1 MQKRALTRRSFLGL
15 SAAAAAGLALT
26 GCEGERSDGR
36 TEIEFVSYK
45 REAVSIFDALTA
57 EFNET
62 NDHIYLNF
70 TSPNDAVTIMKT
82 RFVREDYPDVVAI
95 GGDASYADFVD
106 SNILADVTEYPGM
119 ANVHP
124 AYQEIMKS
132 VTYVPMDGIYGVP
145 YIANAA
151 GMLYNKDMFAEK
163 GWEIP
168 TTWTEFCD
176 LCEQIKAEGEVLPL
190 YLGFL
195 DTWTILSPW
204 NSMLVELVPSDH
216 IRKVNAGEATFAD
229 YYREPAEKLL
239 KLLEYGEDGPMA
251 YSYEDACT
259 AFARGQSAMF
269 PCGSFAVPQILGANP
284 EMNIGLFAMPA
295 SDDPDDRIV
304 VSGVDLCWNMTT
316 ANEDH
321 REQIYEVI
329 DFLNKP
335 ENLQTYIDDQ
345 KAIPCIEGST
355 RSSTTSRSSW
365 TRARSSTTPTTP
377 IRRAWPATPS
387 SRRSSWTATSTRFS
401 PTGTTSGSATTRP
414 SSAST
419 TSTWRTRDKEGR
431 KTWQAPLSQRRDL
444 TGTAPSSQS

>member
-45 REAVSIFDALTA
+45 REAVSIFEALMA

-119 ANVHP
+119 ANVQP

-204 NSMLVELVPSDH
+204 NSMLVELVPPDH
-216 IRKVNAGEATFAD
+216 IRKVNAGEAKFAD

-284 EMNIGLFAMPA
+284 EMNIGLFTMPA

-316 ANEDH
+316 ANENH

-345 KAIPCIEGST
+345 KAIPCTEGDFTLDPLFDDIQEFLDEGKVIDYPDHSYPSGMACDAQLQAFLMDGDVDAFLANWDNLWQRYNKT
-355 RSSTTSRSSW
+355 V
-365 TRARSSTTPTTP
+365 
-377 IRRAWPATPS
+377 IRKYNEYMANQ
-387 SRRSSWTATSTRFS
+387 
-401 PTGTTSGSATTRP
+401 G
-414 SSAST
+414 
-419 TSTWRTRDKEGR
+419 
-431 KTWQAPLSQRRDL
+431 
-444 TGTAPSSQS
+444 

>member
-45 REAVSIFDALTA
+45 REAVSIFEALMA

-106 SNILADVTEYPGM
+106 TNILADVTEYPGM
-119 ANVHP
+119 ANVQP

-216 IRKVNAGEATFAD
+216 IRKVNAGEAKFAD

-316 ANEDH
+316 ANENH

-345 KAIPCIEGST
+345 KAIPCTEGDFTLDPLFDDIQEFLDEGKVIDYPDHSYPSGMACDAQLQAFLMDGDVDAFLANWDDLWQRYNKT
-355 RSSTTSRSSW
+355 V
-365 TRARSSTTPTTP
+365 
-377 IRRAWPATPS
+377 IRKYNEYMANQ
-387 SRRSSWTATSTRFS
+387 
-401 PTGTTSGSATTRP
+401 G
-414 SSAST
+414 
-419 TSTWRTRDKEGR
+419 
-431 KTWQAPLSQRRDL
+431 
-444 TGTAPSSQS
+444 

>member
-45 REAVSIFDALTA
+45 REAVSIFEALMA

-119 ANVHP
+119 ANVQP

-216 IRKVNAGEATFAD
+216 IRKVNAGEAKFAD

-321 REQIYEVI
+321 RELVYEVI
-329 DFLNKP
+329 DFLNQP

-345 KAIPCIEGST
+345 KAIPCIEGDFTLDPLFDDIQEFLDEGKVIDYPDHSYPSGMACDAQLQAFLMDGDVDAFLANWDNLWQRYNKT
-355 RSSTTSRSSW
+355 V
-365 TRARSSTTPTTP
+365 
-377 IRRAWPATPS
+377 IRKYNEYMANQ
-387 SRRSSWTATSTRFS
+387 
-401 PTGTTSGSATTRP
+401 G
-414 SSAST
+414 
-419 TSTWRTRDKEGR
+419 
-431 KTWQAPLSQRRDL
+431 
-444 TGTAPSSQS
+444 

>member
-70 TSPNDAVTIMKT
+70 SSPNDAVTIMKT

-119 ANVHP
+119 ANVQP

-163 GWEIP
+163 GWDIP
-168 TTWTEFCD
+168 ETWTEFCD

-216 IRKVNAGEATFAD
+216 IRKVNAGEAKFAD

-345 KAIPCIEGST
+345 KAIPCVEGDFTLDPLFDDIQEFLDEGKVIDYPDHSYPSGMACDAQLQAFLMDGDVDAFLANWDNLWQRYNKT
-355 RSSTTSRSSW
+355 V
-365 TRARSSTTPTTP
+365 
-377 IRRAWPATPS
+377 IRKYNEYMANQ
-387 SRRSSWTATSTRFS
+387 
-401 PTGTTSGSATTRP
+401 G
-414 SSAST
+414 
-419 TSTWRTRDKEGR
+419 
-431 KTWQAPLSQRRDL
+431 
-444 TGTAPSSQS
+444 

>member
-119 ANVHP
+119 ANVQP

-216 IRKVNAGEATFAD
+216 IRKVNAGEAKFAD

-316 ANEDH
+316 ANENH

-345 KAIPCIEGST
+345 KAIPCTEGDFTLDPLFDDIQEFLDEGKVIDYPDHSYPSGMACDAQLQAFLMDGDVDAFLANWDNLWQRYNKT
-355 RSSTTSRSSW
+355 V
-365 TRARSSTTPTTP
+365 
-377 IRRAWPATPS
+377 IRKYNEYMANQ
-387 SRRSSWTATSTRFS
+387 
-401 PTGTTSGSATTRP
+401 G
-414 SSAST
+414 
-419 TSTWRTRDKEGR
+419 
-431 KTWQAPLSQRRDL
+431 
-444 TGTAPSSQS
+444 

>member
-26 GCEGERSDGR
+26 GCEGERTDGK
-36 TEIEFVSYK
+36 TEVEFVSYK

-70 TSPNDAVTIMKT
+70 NSPNDAVTIMKT

-106 SNILADVTEYPGM
+106 SNILADMTDYPGM
-119 ANVHP
+119 ANVQP

-163 GWEIP
+163 GWTIP

-216 IRKVNAGEATFAD
+216 IRKVNAGEAKFAD

-239 KLLEYGEDGPMA
+239 KLMEYGEDGPMA

-284 EMNIGLFAMPA
+284 DMNIGLFAMPA

-321 REQIYEVI
+321 RELVYEVI
-329 DFLNKP
+329 DFLNQP

-345 KAIPCIEGST
+345 KAIPCIEGDFTLDPLFDDIQEFLDEGKVIDYPDHSYPSGMACDAQLQAFLLDGDVDAFLANWDNLWQRYNKT
-355 RSSTTSRSSW
+355 V
-365 TRARSSTTPTTP
+365 
-377 IRRAWPATPS
+377 IRKYNEYMANQ
-387 SRRSSWTATSTRFS
+387 
-401 PTGTTSGSATTRP
+401 G
-414 SSAST
+414 
-419 TSTWRTRDKEGR
+419 
-431 KTWQAPLSQRRDL
+431 
-444 TGTAPSSQS
+444 

>member
-45 REAVSIFDALTA
+45 REAVSIFEALMA

-119 ANVHP
+119 ANVQP

-163 GWEIP
+163 GWTIP

-216 IRKVNAGEATFAD
+216 IRKVNAGEAKFAD

-316 ANEDH
+316 ANENH

-345 KAIPCIEGST
+345 KAIPCTEGDFTLDPLFDDIQEFLDEGKVIDYPDHSYPSGMACDAQLQAFLMDGDVDAFLANWDNLWQRYNKT
-355 RSSTTSRSSW
+355 V
-365 TRARSSTTPTTP
+365 
-377 IRRAWPATPS
+377 IRKYNEYMANQ
-387 SRRSSWTATSTRFS
+387 
-401 PTGTTSGSATTRP
+401 G
-414 SSAST
+414 
-419 TSTWRTRDKEGR
+419 
-431 KTWQAPLSQRRDL
+431 
-444 TGTAPSSQS
+444 

>member
-45 REAVSIFDALTA
+45 REAVSIFEALMA

-119 ANVHP
+119 AKVQP

-345 KAIPCIEGST
+345 KAIPCIEGDFTLDPLFDDIQEFLDEGKVIDYPDHSYPSGMACDAQLQAFLMDGDVDAFLANWDNLWQRYNKT
-355 RSSTTSRSSW
+355 V
-365 TRARSSTTPTTP
+365 
-377 IRRAWPATPS
+377 IRKYNEYMANQ
-387 SRRSSWTATSTRFS
+387 
-401 PTGTTSGSATTRP
+401 G
-414 SSAST
+414 
-419 TSTWRTRDKEGR
+419 
-431 KTWQAPLSQRRDL
+431 
-444 TGTAPSSQS
+444 

>member
-1 MQKRALTRRSFLGL
+1 MQKRALSRRSFLGL
-15 SAAAAAGLALT
+15 SAAVAAGLALT

-62 NDHIYLNF
+62 NDHVYLNF
-70 TSPNDAVTIMKT
+70 NSPNDAVTIMKT

-95 GGDASYADFVD
+95 GGDATYADFVD

-119 ANVHP
+119 ANVKP

-176 LCEQIKAEGEVLPL
+176 LCDQIKAEGEVLPL

-216 IRKVNAGEATFAD
+216 IRKVNAGEAKFAD

-295 SDDPDDRIV
+295 ADDPDDRIV
-304 VSGVDLCWNMTT
+304 VSGVDLCWNMTV

-321 REQIYEVI
+321 REQIYEVM
-329 DFLNKP
+329 DFLNEP
-335 ENLQTYIDDQ
+335 DNLQTYCDDQ
-345 KAIPCIEGST
+345 KAIPCIEGDFTLDPLFDDIQEFLDEGKVIDYPDHSYPSGMACDAQLQAFLMDGDVDAFLANWDNLWQRYNKT
-355 RSSTTSRSSW
+355 V
-365 TRARSSTTPTTP
+365 
-377 IRRAWPATPS
+377 IRKYNEYMENQ
-387 SRRSSWTATSTRFS
+387 
-401 PTGTTSGSATTRP
+401 G
-414 SSAST
+414 
-419 TSTWRTRDKEGR
+419 
-431 KTWQAPLSQRRDL
+431 
-444 TGTAPSSQS
+444 

>member
-45 REAVSIFDALTA
+45 REAVSIFEALMA

-70 TSPNDAVTIMKT
+70 TSPNEAVTIMKT

-119 ANVHP
+119 ANVQP

-163 GWEIP
+163 GWDIP
-168 TTWTEFCD
+168 ETWDEFIA
-176 LCEQIKAEGEVLPL
+176 LCEEIKAEGEVLPL

-204 NSMLVELVPSDH
+204 NSILVDLVPQDH
-216 IRKVNAGEATFAD
+216 IRKVNAGEAKFAD
-229 YYREPAEKLL
+229 YYREPAEKLYQ
-239 KLLEYGEDGPMA
+239 LLQYGEEGPFA

-269 PCGSFAVPQILGANP
+269 PCGSFAVPQILSANP
-284 EMNIGLFAMPA
+284 DMNVGLFAMPA
-295 SDDPDDRIV
+295 ADDPEDRLV
-304 VSGVDLCWNMTT
+304 VSGVDLCWNMTV

-321 REQIYEVI
+321 RELVYEVI
-329 DFLNKP
+329 DFLNEP
-335 ENLQTYIDDQ
+335 DNLQAYCDDQ
-345 KAIPCIEGST
+345 KAIPCIEGDFTLDPLFDDIQEFLDAGKVIDYPDHSYP
-355 RSSTTSRSSW
+355 SGMACD
-365 TRARSSTTPTTP
+365 ARLQAFLMDGDVDAFLENWDSLWQRYNKTV
-377 IRRAWPATPS
+377 IRKVQEAAQ
-387 SRRSSWTATSTRFS
+387 
-401 PTGTTSGSATTRP
+401 
-414 SSAST
+414 
-419 TSTWRTRDKEGR
+419 E
-431 KTWQAPLSQRRDL
+431 
-444 TGTAPSSQS
+444 

>member
-1 MQKRALTRRSFLGL
+1 MRRTLTRRSFLGL
-15 SAAAAAGLALT
+15 SGAVAAGLALT

-36 TEIEFVSYK
+36 TEVEFVSYK
-45 REAVSIFDALTA
+45 REAVSIFEALMA

-106 SNILADVTEYPGM
+106 SDILADVSGYPGM
-119 ANVHP
+119 EKVQP

-163 GWEIP
+163 GWDLPE
-168 TTWTEFCD
+168 TWDEFID
-176 LCEQIKAEGEVLPL
+176 LCEKIKAEGEVLPL

-239 KLLEYGEDGPMA
+239 KLLDYAEDGPMA

-269 PCGSFAVPQILGANP
+269 PCGSFAVPQILSANP

-304 VSGVDLCWNMTT
+304 VSGVDLCWNMTV

-329 DFLNKP
+329 DFLNEP
-335 ENLQTYIDDQ
+335 ENLQTYCDDQ
-345 KAIPCIEGST
+345 KAIPCIEGDFRLDPLFDDIQSFLDEGKVIDYPDHSYPSGMACDAQLQAFLLDGNVDAFLENWDNLWQRYNKT
-355 RSSTTSRSSW
+355 V
-365 TRARSSTTPTTP
+365 
-377 IRRAWPATPS
+377 IRKYNEYMANQ
-387 SRRSSWTATSTRFS
+387 
-401 PTGTTSGSATTRP
+401 G
-414 SSAST
+414 
-419 TSTWRTRDKEGR
+419 
-431 KTWQAPLSQRRDL
+431 
-444 TGTAPSSQS
+444 

>member
-70 TSPNDAVTIMKT
+70 SSPNDAVTIMKT

-119 ANVHP
+119 ANVQP

-176 LCEQIKAEGEVLPL
+176 LCDQIKAEGEVLPL

-216 IRKVNAGEATFAD
+216 IRKVNAGEAKFAD

-345 KAIPCIEGST
+345 KAIPCVEGDFTLDPLFDDIQEFLDEGKVIDYPDHSYPSGMACDAQLQAFLMDGDVDAFLANWDNLWQRYNKT
-355 RSSTTSRSSW
+355 V
-365 TRARSSTTPTTP
+365 
-377 IRRAWPATPS
+377 IRKYNEYMANQ
-387 SRRSSWTATSTRFS
+387 
-401 PTGTTSGSATTRP
+401 G
-414 SSAST
+414 
-419 TSTWRTRDKEGR
+419 
-431 KTWQAPLSQRRDL
+431 
-444 TGTAPSSQS
+444 

>member
-1 MQKRALTRRSFLGL
+1 MQKRALSRRSFLGL
-15 SAAAAAGLALT
+15 SAAVAAGLALT

-119 ANVHP
+119 ANVKP

-176 LCEQIKAEGEVLPL
+176 LCDQIKAEGEVLPL

-216 IRKVNAGEATFAD
+216 IRKVNAGEAKFAD

-295 SDDPDDRIV
+295 ADDPEDRIV
-304 VSGVDLCWNMTT
+304 VSGVDLCWNMTV

-321 REQIYEVI
+321 REQIYEVM
-329 DFLNKP
+329 DFLNEP
-335 ENLQTYIDDQ
+335 DNLQTYCDDQ
-345 KAIPCIEGST
+345 KAIPCIEGDFTLDPLFDDIQEFLDEGKVIDYPDHSYPSGMACDAQLQAFLMDGDVDAVLANWDNLWQ
-355 RSSTTSRSSW
+355 RYNTTV
-365 TRARSSTTPTTP
+365 
-377 IRRAWPATPS
+377 IRKYNDYMENQ
-387 SRRSSWTATSTRFS
+387 
-401 PTGTTSGSATTRP
+401 G
-414 SSAST
+414 
-419 TSTWRTRDKEGR
+419 
-431 KTWQAPLSQRRDL
+431 
-444 TGTAPSSQS
+444 

>member
-45 REAVSIFDALTA
+45 REAVSIFEALMA

-106 SNILADVTEYPGM
+106 SNILADVSGYPGM
-119 ANVHP
+119 DKVQP

-163 GWEIP
+163 GWDLPE
-168 TTWTEFCD
+168 TWDEFIA

-216 IRKVNAGEATFAD
+216 IRKVNAGEAKFAD

-239 KLLEYGEDGPMA
+239 KLLDYAEDGPMA

-321 REQIYEVI
+321 RELVYEVI
-329 DFLNKP
+329 DFLNQP

-345 KAIPCIEGST
+345 KAIPCTEGDFT
-355 RSSTTSRSSW
+355 LD
-365 TRARSSTTPTTP
+365 PLFDD
-377 IRRAWPATPS
+377 ILD
-387 SRRSSWTATSTRFS
+387 FI
-401 PTGTTSGSATTRP
+401 
-414 SSAST
+414 
-419 TSTWRTRDKEGR
+419 DEGR
-431 KTWQAPLSQRRDL
+431 LIDYPDHSYPSAMACDTVLQGLINDQDVDAFLAKWDSDWQRYNKTVMRTVQEYEANQ
-444 TGTAPSSQS
+444 G

>member
-15 SAAAAAGLALT
+15 SGAVAAGLALT
-26 GCEGERSDGR
+26 GCEGQRSDGK

-45 REAVSIFDALTA
+45 REAVSIFESLMA
-57 EFNET
+57 EFNEN

-106 SNILADVTEYPGM
+106 SNILADVSGYP
-119 ANVHP
+119 
-124 AYQEIMKS
+124 EIMKS

-145 YIANAA
+145 HIANAA

-163 GWEIP
+163 GWDLPE
-168 TTWTEFCD
+168 TWDEFID
-176 LCEQIKAEGEVLPL
+176 LCETIKAEGEVLPL

-216 IRKVNAGEATFAD
+216 IRKVNAGEAKFAD

-239 KLLEYGEDGPMA
+239 KLLDYAEDGPMA

-269 PCGSFAVPQILGANP
+269 PCGSFAVPQILSANP

-295 SDDPDDRIV
+295 SDNPDDRII
-304 VSGVDLCWNMTT
+304 VSGVDLCWNML
-316 ANEDH
+316 AAKEEH
-321 REQIYEVI
+321 RDQIYEVI
-329 DFLNKP
+329 DFLNEP
-335 ENLQTYIDDQ
+335 ENLQTYCDDQ
-345 KAIPCIEGST
+345 KAIPCIEGDFTLDPLFDDIQDFLDEGKVIDYPDHSYPSGMACDAQLQAFLLDKDVDAFLANWDNLWQRYNKT
-355 RSSTTSRSSW
+355 V
-365 TRARSSTTPTTP
+365 
-377 IRRAWPATPS
+377 IRKYAEYMS
-387 SRRSSWTATSTRFS
+387 NQ
-401 PTGTTSGSATTRP
+401 G
-414 SSAST
+414 
-419 TSTWRTRDKEGR
+419 
-431 KTWQAPLSQRRDL
+431 
-444 TGTAPSSQS
+444 

>member
-70 TSPNDAVTIMKT
+70 SSPNDAVTIMKT

-119 ANVHP
+119 ANVQP

-176 LCEQIKAEGEVLPL
+176 LCDQIKAEGEVLPL

-216 IRKVNAGEATFAD
+216 IRKVNAGEAKFAD

-304 VSGVDLCWNMTT
+304 VSGVDLCWNMTV

-345 KAIPCIEGST
+345 KAIPCIEGDFTLDPLFDDIQEFLDEGKVIDYPDHSYPSGMACDAQLQAFLMDGDVDAFLANWDNLWQRYNKT
-355 RSSTTSRSSW
+355 V
-365 TRARSSTTPTTP
+365 
-377 IRRAWPATPS
+377 IRKYNEYMANQ
-387 SRRSSWTATSTRFS
+387 
-401 PTGTTSGSATTRP
+401 G
-414 SSAST
+414 
-419 TSTWRTRDKEGR
+419 
-431 KTWQAPLSQRRDL
+431 
-444 TGTAPSSQS
+444 

>member
-45 REAVSIFDALTA
+45 REAVSIFEALMA

-119 ANVHP
+119 ANVQP

-176 LCEQIKAEGEVLPL
+176 LCDQIKAEGEVLPL

-216 IRKVNAGEATFAD
+216 IRKVNAGEAKFAD

-345 KAIPCIEGST
+345 KAIPCIEGDFTLDPLFDDIQEFLDEGKVIDYPDHSYPSGMACDAQLQAFLMDGDVDAFLANWDNLWQRYNKT
-355 RSSTTSRSSW
+355 V
-365 TRARSSTTPTTP
+365 
-377 IRRAWPATPS
+377 IRKYNEYMANQ
-387 SRRSSWTATSTRFS
+387 
-401 PTGTTSGSATTRP
+401 G
-414 SSAST
+414 
-419 TSTWRTRDKEGR
+419 
-431 KTWQAPLSQRRDL
+431 
-444 TGTAPSSQS
+444 

>member
-45 REAVSIFDALTA
+45 REAVSIFEALMA

-119 ANVHP
+119 ANVQP

-204 NSMLVELVPSDH
+204 NSMLVELVPPDH
-216 IRKVNAGEATFAD
+216 IRKVNAGEAKFAD

-345 KAIPCIEGST
+345 KAIPCTEGDFTLDPLFDDIQEFLDEGKVIDYPDHSYPSGMACDAQLQAFLMDGDVDAFLANWDNLWQRYNKT
-355 RSSTTSRSSW
+355 V
-365 TRARSSTTPTTP
+365 
-377 IRRAWPATPS
+377 IRKYSEYMANQ
-387 SRRSSWTATSTRFS
+387 
-401 PTGTTSGSATTRP
+401 G
-414 SSAST
+414 
-419 TSTWRTRDKEGR
+419 
-431 KTWQAPLSQRRDL
+431 
-444 TGTAPSSQS
+444 

>member
-45 REAVSIFDALTA
+45 REAVSIFEALMA

-119 ANVHP
+119 ANIQP

-216 IRKVNAGEATFAD
+216 IRKVNAGEAKFAD

-345 KAIPCIEGST
+345 KAIPCVEGDFTLDPLFDDIQEFLDEGKVIDYPDHSYPSGMACDAQLQAFLMDGDVDAFLANWDNLWQRYNKT
-355 RSSTTSRSSW
+355 V
-365 TRARSSTTPTTP
+365 
-377 IRRAWPATPS
+377 IRKYNEYMANQ
-387 SRRSSWTATSTRFS
+387 
-401 PTGTTSGSATTRP
+401 G
-414 SSAST
+414 
-419 TSTWRTRDKEGR
+419 
-431 KTWQAPLSQRRDL
+431 
-444 TGTAPSSQS
+444 

>member
-1 MQKRALTRRSFLGL
+1 MQTRALTRRSFLGL
-15 SAAAAAGLALT
+15 AGAVAAGLGLA

-45 REAVSIFDALTA
+45 REAVSIFEALMA

-106 SNILADVTEYPGM
+106 SNILADVSEYPGM
-119 ANVHP
+119 EKVQP

-163 GWEIP
+163 GWTIP

-216 IRKVNAGEATFAD
+216 IRKVNAGEAKFAD

-284 EMNIGLFAMPA
+284 EMNVGLFAMPA

-304 VSGVDLCWNMTT
+304 VSGVDLCWNMTV

-321 REQIYEVI
+321 REEIYEVI

-335 ENLQTYIDDQ
+335 ENLQTYCDDQ
-345 KAIPCIEGST
+345 KAIPCIEGDFTLDPLFDDIQEFLDEGKVIDYPDHSYPSGMACDAQLQAFLMDGDVDAFLANWDNLWQRYNKT
-355 RSSTTSRSSW
+355 V
-365 TRARSSTTPTTP
+365 
-377 IRRAWPATPS
+377 IRKYNEYMENQ
-387 SRRSSWTATSTRFS
+387 
-401 PTGTTSGSATTRP
+401 G
-414 SSAST
+414 
-419 TSTWRTRDKEGR
+419 
-431 KTWQAPLSQRRDL
+431 
-444 TGTAPSSQS
+444 

>member
-45 REAVSIFDALTA
+45 REAVSIFEALMA

-119 ANVHP
+119 ANVQP

-216 IRKVNAGEATFAD
+216 IRKVNAGEAKFAD

-304 VSGVDLCWNMTT
+304 VSGVDLCWNMTV

-335 ENLQTYIDDQ
+335 ENLQTYCDDQ
-345 KAIPCIEGST
+345 KAIPCIEGDFT
-355 RSSTTSRSSW
+355 LD
-365 TRARSSTTPTTP
+365 PLFDD
-377 IRRAWPATPS
+377 IQD
-387 SRRSSWTATSTRFS
+387 FL
-401 PTGTTSGSATTRP
+401 
-414 SSAST
+414 
-419 TSTWRTRDKEGR
+419 DEGR
-431 KTWQAPLSQRRDL
+431 VIDYPDHSYPSGMACDAQLQAFLLDGDVDAFLANWDNLWQRYNKTVIRKYAEYMANQ
-444 TGTAPSSQS
+444 G

>member
-119 ANVHP
+119 AKVQP

-216 IRKVNAGEATFAD
+216 IRKVNAGEAKFAD

-345 KAIPCIEGST
+345 KAIPCIEGDFTLDPLFDDIQEFLDEGKVIDYPDHSYPSGMACDAQLQAFLMDGDVDAFLANWDNLWQRYNKT
-355 RSSTTSRSSW
+355 V
-365 TRARSSTTPTTP
+365 
-377 IRRAWPATPS
+377 IRKYNEYMANQ
-387 SRRSSWTATSTRFS
+387 
-401 PTGTTSGSATTRP
+401 G
-414 SSAST
+414 
-419 TSTWRTRDKEGR
+419 
-431 KTWQAPLSQRRDL
+431 
-444 TGTAPSSQS
+444 

>member
-26 GCEGERSDGR
+26 GCEGERADGK
-36 TEIEFVSYK
+36 TEVEFVSYK

-70 TSPNDAVTIMKT
+70 NSPNDAVTIMKT

-119 ANVHP
+119 ANVQP

-163 GWEIP
+163 GWTIP

-216 IRKVNAGEATFAD
+216 IRKVNAGEAKFAD

-239 KLLEYGEDGPMA
+239 KLMEYGEDGPMA

-284 EMNIGLFAMPA
+284 DMNIGLFAMPA

-321 REQIYEVI
+321 RELVYEVI
-329 DFLNKP
+329 DFLNQP

-345 KAIPCIEGST
+345 KAIPCIEGDFTLDPLFDDIQEFLDEGKVIDYPDHSYP
-355 RSSTTSRSSW
+355 SG
-365 TRARSSTTPTTP
+365 
-377 IRRAWPATPS
+377 ATPS
-387 SRRSSWTATSTRFS
+387 SRPSSWTATWTRS
-401 PTGTTSGSATTRP
+401 LPTGTTSGSATTRR

-419 TSTWRTRDKEGR
+419 TSTWRIRDKEGS
-431 KTWQAPLSQRRDL
+431 TWQASPHQRRGL

>member
-119 ANVHP
+119 ANVQP

-216 IRKVNAGEATFAD
+216 IRKVNAGEAKFAD

-304 VSGVDLCWNMTT
+304 VSGVDLCWNMMT
-316 ANEDH
+316 ANENH

-345 KAIPCIEGST
+345 KAIPCTEGDFTLDPLFDDIQEFLDEGKVIDYPDHSYPSGMACDAQLQAFLMDGDVDAFLANWDNLWQRYNKT
-355 RSSTTSRSSW
+355 V
-365 TRARSSTTPTTP
+365 
-377 IRRAWPATPS
+377 IRKYNEYMANQ
-387 SRRSSWTATSTRFS
+387 
-401 PTGTTSGSATTRP
+401 G
-414 SSAST
+414 
-419 TSTWRTRDKEGR
+419 
-431 KTWQAPLSQRRDL
+431 
-444 TGTAPSSQS
+444 